1 MFYELTCPHCNGGI
15 IVEKNQL
22 YCRIFRHGVY
32 KANMQQMNPHMPK
45 QECERLIQSNQIV
58 GCGKPFR
65 VVNGPN
71 VNGPNGIEKVAVVCD
86 YI

>member
-1 MFYELTCPHCNGGI
+1 MSDQDYIIVVCPHCNELAQI
-15 IVEKNQL
+15 YKNEIN
-22 YCRIFRHGVY
+22 CRIFRHGVY
-32 KANMQQMNPHMPK
+32 KANMQQKNPHMPK

-71 VNGPNGIEKVAVVCD
+71 GIEKVAVVCD

>member
-22 YCRIFRHGVY
+22 HCRIFRHGVY

-65 VVNGPN
+65 VVNGL
-71 VNGPNGIEKVAVVCD
+71 NGHVAVICD
-86 YI
+86 YIVLRK